1 MIYKYIITYFYMLEE
16 FDSDILP
23 NCDAKSVFN
32 IKENIFS
39 ERKRVQFCIGQ
50 NSNTGTK
57 YKRLF

>member
-1 MIYKYIITYFYMLEE
+1 MLEE

-23 NCDAKSVFN
+23 NCDAKSVFK
-32 IKENIFS
+32 IKEKIFS